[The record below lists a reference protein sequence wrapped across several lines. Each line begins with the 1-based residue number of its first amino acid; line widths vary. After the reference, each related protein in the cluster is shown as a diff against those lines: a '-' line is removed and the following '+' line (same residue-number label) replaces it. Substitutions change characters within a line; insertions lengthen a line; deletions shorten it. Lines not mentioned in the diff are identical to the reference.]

1 MSSFLV
7 MMPVLMLASVSVK
20 FKGILKSGWQRF
32 VSGRESV
39 NQQSRHDGQHKKD
52 KEQQSGLA
60 WEQSQHHKRLI
71 PGRCDHHRDQRSE
84 TQHPVRVERHGGE
97 TSDTTGYRT
106 EQSGDEDLG
115 ET

>member
-7 MMPVLMLASVSVK
+7 MMSVLMLASVSVK
-20 FKGILKSGWQRF
+20 FKGILKTGWQRL
-32 VSGRESV
+32 VTGRESV
-39 NQQSRHDGQHKKD
+39 DQQSRHNGQHKKD

-84 TQHPVRVERHGGE
+84 TQHPVRVERHCCE
-97 TSDTTGYRT
+97 ATDTSWNRAK
-106 EQSGDEDLG
+106 
-115 ET
+115 